1 MEAKKAPNEKT
12 DNVIDTFETWI
23 AWKKNIQ
30 CNAINNPTKISFR
43 KERMGMRKDFFLKRR
58 NSAKKTAAKNILY
71 HTIASAVIVIKAPNI
86 AVKPQINTIKC
97 RFK

>member
-1 MEAKKAPNEKT
+1 MEAKKAPREKT
-12 DNVIDTFETWI
+12 DNVMETFETCM

-43 KERMGMRKDFFLKRR
+43 KDRTGIRNDFFLKRR

-71 HTIASAVIVIKAPNI
+71 QTIASAVIVIKAPKI
-86 AVKPQINTIKC
+86 AVNPQIKTIK
-97 RFK
+97 